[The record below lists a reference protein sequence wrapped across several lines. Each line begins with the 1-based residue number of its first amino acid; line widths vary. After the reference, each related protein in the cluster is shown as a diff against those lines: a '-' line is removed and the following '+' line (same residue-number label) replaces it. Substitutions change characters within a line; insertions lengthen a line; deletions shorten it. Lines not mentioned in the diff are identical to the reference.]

1 MSAPQLVALAALILL
16 GGLAL
21 IGVAVELF
29 LDARRE
35 RRAREQ
41 AAWEREIERA
51 LRISGGTP

>member
-21 IGVAVELF
+21 IGVAVELI
-29 LDARRE
+29 LAARRE
-35 RRAREQ
+35 RRARQQ
-41 AAWEREIERA
+41 AAWESEIERA